1 MGVGDGFGENLLVEF
16 GGSRQIIEEE
26 AARSFL
32 HCEKIVL
39 CVCGGNAANEAGLQT
54 TVLQG
59 VYGDAFSVLHQEER
73 VAGGKCAVIARRAT
87 ANLNENSADGFS

>member
-1 MGVGDGFGENLLVEF
+1 MSVGNGFGENLQIQF

-32 HCEKIVL
+32 HCEEIVPR
-39 CVCGGNAANEAGLQT
+39 VRGGNAANEAGLQT

-59 VYGDAFSVLHQEER
+59 LYRDALSVLHQEER
-73 VAGGKCAVIARRAT
+73 VASGKCGVIARGAA
-87 ANLNENSADGFS
+87 ANLNENSAD